1 VLAPIPRQFHHGMD
15 KLQPT
20 GQNLCQVFNLKVAI
34 LNAVHLWCYQVKLPN
49 FKFKTRPKQLVSSFL
64 LDIALPDNGFAL
76 YFSIFGIESHVELL
90 SVVKQEIIKT
100 IKSRVRCFDPK
111 PGQTL
116 HNFQSE
122 SLKFCSLSSMQNG

>member
-20 GQNLCQVFNLKVAI
+20 GQNFGRVFNLKVAI
-34 LNAVHLWCYQVKLPN
+34 LHAVHLWCYQVKLSN
-49 FKFKTRPKQLVSSFL
+49 FKFKTRPKQLASSFL
-64 LDIALPDNGFAL
+64 LDIALLDNWFAL

-100 IKSRVRCFDPK
+100 IKSRV
-111 PGQTL
+111 
-116 HNFQSE
+116 
-122 SLKFCSLSSMQNG
+122 